1 MSTAD
6 VDEKMIF
13 EKIHTIPTSEE
24 LMDKAFRK
32 ASRAR
37 KGKTVKSEFSRRRA
51 EESMLLTAANILSDN
66 LANVVRQ
73 FPSFDNIPEFYRDL
87 ADILVGVDK
96 LRTNIASVQWAGE
109 KIHEVARLHVGK
121 MRHSDNPVAVR
132 KAAYGRISSITR
144 DVDKNL
150 RFLNDARNK
159 LRKLPDVG
167 IEPTIVIAGYP
178 NVGKSSFVSRVS
190 SASPEI
196 ASYPFTTK
204 GLAVGHFEIDGVR
217 CQIVDTPGLL
227 DRPLGQRNEIEMQAI
242 SALRHLGDV
251 MLFIIDP
258 SGTCGY
264 EPDEQMRLLNEVREH
279 IDMPL
284 LVAANKVDLLA
295 APGKVDPLAAD
306 NKVDMPDEM
315 LGIKSDAVMSTL
327 TSEGVDDVM
336 KQLVSMMDIGN
347 YDGTTV

>member
-1 MSTAD
+1 
-6 VDEKMIF
+6 MIF

-24 LMDKAFRK
+24 LLDKAFRK

-37 KGKTVKSEFSRRRA
+37 KGKTIKSEFSRRRA

-66 LANVVRQ
+66 LAHVVRQ
-73 FPSFDNIPEFYRDL
+73 FPSFEKIPEFYREL
-87 ADILVGVDK
+87 ADILVGVDALK
-96 LRTNIASVQWAGE
+96 TNIASVQWAGE
-109 KIHEVARLHVGK
+109 KIHEIARLSVGK
-121 MRHSDNPVAVR
+121 IRHSDDPVSVR
-132 KAAYGRISSITR
+132 KAAYGRISSITS

-204 GLAVGHFEIDGVR
+204 GLTVGHFEINGVR
-217 CQIVDTPGLL
+217 YQVVDTPGLL

-242 SALRHLGDV
+242 STLRHLGDV
-251 MLFIIDP
+251 LLFIIDP

-264 EPDEQMRLLNEVREH
+264 EPDEQMRLLDEVREH
-279 IDMPL
+279 VDIPL
-284 LVAANKVDLLA
+284 LVAANKIDLLA
-295 APGKVDPLAAD
+295 AANKVELLASD
-306 NKVDMPDEM
+306 NK
-315 LGIKSDAVMSTL
+315 INNSDKMSGSVFDAFMSTL
-327 TSEGVDDVM
+327 TGEGVDDVM
-336 KQLVSMMDIGN
+336 GRLVSMIDIGEYKSTIN
-347 YDGTTV
+347 I